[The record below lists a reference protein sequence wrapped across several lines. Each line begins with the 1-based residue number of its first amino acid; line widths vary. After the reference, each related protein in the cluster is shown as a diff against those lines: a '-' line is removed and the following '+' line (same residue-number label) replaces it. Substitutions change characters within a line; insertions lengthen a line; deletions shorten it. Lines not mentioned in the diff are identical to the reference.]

1 MLELFSLSKIKKYR
15 NKPFLAISLAMD
27 LVTGK
32 IRELIHF
39 GFIGPPYDGMQNFP
53 RMKFLYDS
61 VVEFASCASG
71 VALEIGCH
79 KGCSTIFLSKACLR
93 KGIHTIYA
101 IDLFTGTPTQN
112 QQFDTYVDAT
122 SRIKKYGLENNITL
136 IRTHSLDCDWEKAID
151 VLHIDADH
159 GYSAVKEDMVKFI
172 PFVNDGGIVI
182 FDDYD
187 TAHPGV
193 QKAVH
198 ELVGEGDFEIVGV
211 HSPGPA
217 WGSICLRKKTSKS

>member
-1 MLELFSLSKIKKYR
+1 MR
-15 NKPFLAISLAMD
+15 
-27 LVTGK
+27 
-32 IRELIHF
+32 R
-39 GFIGPPYDGMQNFP
+39 
-53 RMKFLYDS
+53 
-61 VVEFASCASG
+61 
-71 VALEIGCH
+71 
-79 KGCSTIFLSKACLR
+79 
-93 KGIHTIYA
+93 GIHKIYA

-159 GYSAVKEDMVKFI
+159 GYNAVKEDLVKYI

-187 TAHPGV
+187 TSHPGV

-211 HSPGPA
+211 HSPGPE
-217 WGSICLRKKTSKS
+217 WGSICLRKKTS